1 MLNYTEDAF
10 SAVPKKRP
18 RKTSTQVTQG
28 FHPKYGSI
36 VTSDKVSPSPEYDLE
51 EVEFGKTA
59 IYWNFTQYLGDP
71 GVINYQRF
79 TWNGSFSYVSPGVI
93 SGRIDSITRAY
104 YQPRPSQYGIDGGL
118 PSDASNE
125 VAYKYSVTSSG
136 SFSGHEGFLRVTEET
151 MDDHQKMSFG
161 YEFASHKVYSQ
172 AVELIPGPRSYTV
185 VHDKSAFAQNGLGDL
200 TGDWWATLFSS
211 NLA

>member
-1 MLNYTEDAF
+1 M
-10 SAVPKKRP
+10 PRKRP
-18 RKTSTQVTQG
+18 RKVSDQLIQG

-36 VTSDKVSPSPEYDLE
+36 VTSDAVSLSPEYELE
-51 EVEFGKTA
+51 EVEFGKNA

-71 GVINYQRF
+71 EVINYQRF
-79 TWNGSFSYVSPGVI
+79 IWNGSFSYGGPGVI

-104 YQPRPSQYGIDGGL
+104 YQPRPWQYQVDEGV
-118 PSDASNE
+118 PANASNE
-125 VAYKYSVTSSG
+125 VAYKYRVTSSG
-136 SFSGHEGFLRVTEET
+136 SFSGHDAFLRVTEET

-172 AVELIPGPRSYTV
+172 AVELIPGPRPYTV
-185 VHDKSAFAQNGLGDL
+185 VHDKSAFAQNGLGGL